1 MKWNPHQ
8 DMENR
13 AYSSILT
20 TLFPEQ
26 TKTLPR
32 IIVWSIVFLL
42 DLILVVGYAV
52 HLGLLQFENY
62 TSMNQMFLPVILLFI
77 VLLAIFW
84 LQGFIWRIFMKLF
97 R

>member
-1 MKWNPHQ
+1 MKWNIHQ

-13 AYSSILT
+13 AYVSILT

-52 HLGLLQFENY
+52 RFGLLQFENY

-77 VLLAIFW
+77 VLFVIFW
-84 LQGFIWRIFMKLF
+84 LQGYLWSIFMKLF

>member
-1 MKWNPHQ
+1 MKWNTHQ

-32 IIVWSIVFLL
+32 ILVWSVIFLI
-42 DLILVVGYAV
+42 DLTLMALALQTGGLPQNYLLFLALL
-52 HLGLLQFENY
+52 LGL
-62 TSMNQMFLPVILLFI
+62 
-77 VLLAIFW
+77 FW
-84 LQGFIWRIFMKLF
+84 LQGHIWGSLTKLF
-97 R
+97 AKVKEERNAAV